1 MKALKTFALAA
12 GLATLTACGGG
23 SEANNADANA
33 ALTENLDVNADVNA
47 TDINAATDLNATD
60 ANAANAADANA
71 ANAVDANAATNNA
84 Q

>member
-1 MKALKTFALAA
+1 MKTLKILGIAA

-23 SEANNADANA
+23 NEANNADANA
-33 ALTENLDVNADVNA
+33 ALTENYDANAVDVNA
-47 TDINAATDLNATD
+47 TDLNAGTDLNATDANAAD

-71 ANAVDANAATNNA
+71 ATNNA